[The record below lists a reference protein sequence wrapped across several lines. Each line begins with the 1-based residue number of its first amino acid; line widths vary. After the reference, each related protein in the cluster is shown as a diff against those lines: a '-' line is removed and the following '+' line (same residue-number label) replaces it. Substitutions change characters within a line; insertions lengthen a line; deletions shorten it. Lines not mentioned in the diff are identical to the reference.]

1 MASFVSLKTLV
12 LTVGLALALATD
24 AAAQKTDVIVLR
36 NGDRITGEIK
46 GLVRGKLEVSTD
58 NLSTVLI
65 TWVEVVELRTK
76 RMFVVELITGERTFG
91 TLESHRSGEVDIVGL
106 ETRTAALST
115 IVELHELRPTLL
127 GRIDGNI
134 QAGLYIARSNNMKQ
148 WSFGTVATYEGERW
162 LHSLNLSSTYTS
174 QDDVD
179 PTERTTAT
187 IQTARLFEGRWFYSG
202 LLQYQRDQELDLDHR
217 GSFGGGAGRWL
228 PALEPPRAERAGRR
242 AARARALRG

>member
-91 TLESHRSGEVDIVGL
+91 TLESHRSGRASTSSGSRHGRSRCLPSSSFTNSARRCSGALTATFRLACTSRDPT
-106 ETRTAALST
+106 TRSS
-115 IVELHELRPTLL
+115 
-127 GRIDGNI
+127 GR
-134 QAGLYIARSNNMKQ
+134 S
-148 WSFGTVATYEGERW
+148 GTVATYEGERW

-174 QDDVD
+174 QNDLE

-187 IQTARLFEGRWFYSG
+187 LRLPVSSRVAGFTAACCNTSG
-202 LLQYQRDQELDLDHR
+202 IRNWTSTTEEALAA
-217 GSFGGGAGRWL
+217 GAGRWL
-228 PALEPPRAERAGRR
+228 LHSNRR
-242 AARARALRG
+242 ALSTLGGVLLVRERL

>member
-12 LTVGLALALATD
+12 LTVGLALALATE

-91 TLESHRSGEVDIVGL
+91 TLHSHRSGDVDIVGL
-106 ETRTAALST
+106 ETRTVALST
-115 IVELHELRPTLL
+115 ISSFT
-127 GRIDGNI
+127 NS
-134 QAGLYIARSNNMKQ
+134 ARRCS
-148 WSFGTVATYEGERW
+148 GALTATFR
-162 LHSLNLSSTYTS
+162 LACTS
-174 QDDVD
+174 RD
-179 PTERTTAT
+179 PTTRSS
-187 IQTARLFEGRWFYSG
+187 GRSVRWQ
-202 LLQYQRDQELDLDHR
+202 LTRAN
-217 GSFGGGAGRWL
+217 AGCIR
-228 PALEPPRAERAGRR
+228 
-242 AARARALRG
+242 